1 MRHPTSGFIRWTWP
15 LLLALLL
22 GGWGCTHP
30 EDPELETPSIK
41 RESIELGAVSPGVA
55 SLRSTPSMPPDPTT
69 VAKTQP
75 AASQVDDRSTRV
87 VWTRDTG
94 KGTDFF
100 SLSNRLILMGYDSR
114 DGRGERVLL
123 KRRASYAKPLITPS
137 GNEIVY
143 TLRAQNAVFAVPW
156 GKRRRRHIADGFAL
170 AVWLDPATGHEWVY
184 VGRDEE
190 ATDPPSYR
198 SIYRYRLADP
208 GSGELVWDAQP
219 VSGDGFQLS
228 ADGRYAG
235 GLFPWPKAGVADLTA
250 GTWHQLGEGC
260 WTAFSGDGNNIF
272 WYFDG
277 SHRNLTLVD
286 VETEQRW
293 QVNINDAPGIDGFE
307 VYHPRWTNDS
317 RYLVMTGPYTVG
329 RRANKIRGG
338 GNQVEIWLGEFSADF
353 SSVERWRQITNNDG
367 PDFYPDAWIE
377 PSYGTKPVNTRVRPG
392 VNPMDRR
399 DANESRLVI
408 DVRVK
413 RDIPVPTPESIAPY
427 KAGLHAIDYEVVKVI
442 EGRYDESTLVV
453 AHWIIRAGEV
463 LDTARRPE
471 GSTHRLKI
479 ELYNSHPELE
489 GVRLVMDTDEFSLPL
504 YYDVDSER

>member
-1 MRHPTSGFIRWTWP
+1 
-15 LLLALLL
+15 
-22 GGWGCTHP
+22 
-30 EDPELETPSIK
+30 
-41 RESIELGAVSPGVA
+41 
-55 SLRSTPSMPPDPTT
+55 
-69 VAKTQP
+69 
-75 AASQVDDRSTRV
+75 
-87 VWTRDTG
+87 
-94 KGTDFF
+94 
-100 SLSNRLILMGYDSR
+100 
-114 DGRGERVLL
+114 
-123 KRRASYAKPLITPS
+123 
-137 GNEIVY
+137 
-143 TLRAQNAVFAVPW
+143 
-156 GKRRRRHIADGFAL
+156 
-170 AVWLDPATGHEWVY
+170 
-184 VGRDEE
+184 
-190 ATDPPSYR
+190 
-198 SIYRYRLADP
+198 
-208 GSGELVWDAQP
+208 
-219 VSGDGFQLS
+219 
-228 ADGRYAG
+228 
-235 GLFPWPKAGVADLTA
+235 
-250 GTWHQLGEGC
+250 
-260 WTAFSGDGNNIF
+260 
-272 WYFDG
+272 
-277 SHRNLTLVD
+277 
-286 VETEQRW
+286 
-293 QVNINDAPGIDGFE
+293 
-307 VYHPRWTNDS
+307 
-317 RYLVMTGPYTVG
+317 MTGPYTVG

-399 DANESRLVI
+399 DANESLLVI

-427 KAGLHAIDYEVVKVI
+427 KAGLHALDYEVVKVI